1 MIGRCMTRHLSVGL
15 GIVLLLGARAPA
27 GAQAPVHRD
36 VVQGRATTDSGAP
49 VAGADVIVT
58 MAPDRIS
65 EATKTDAAGRYA
77 LVFEHGT
84 GDYLVH
90 VSAVGYAPVRKRV
103 TRTGAESVLTVD
115 ARLTR
120 GGDVQRLAAVEV
132 EAAPTKPERRGVG
145 VPEDG
150 VGAAE
155 RESQGVNG
163 AVAPDQAGD
172 LNAAAALVP
181 GVAVTASGF
190 SIGGLD
196 PAQNSTTLNGMSFGG
211 AAVPRDARTTVRVA
225 ASTYDP
231 SRGWFSGANEDVTL
245 APGGLISTRRMH
257 LTMDAPF
264 LQANDP
270 ISAATGGRM
279 SAIRASVGGD
289 GSLLDD
295 RFVYNYGVQAS
306 RRGSDVAALQR
317 ARPDVLARAGV
328 AADSVARLV
337 DILGAAGIPLSA
349 RVSPTSQVAQS
360 LSIIGRLDHAPYDW
374 SSFQPARTMYGL
386 LGYAALERHDLVG
399 LAPTATAAH
408 AGRSTEQLGMLQGLF
423 STYFHGDWL
432 TELRSSITIGRD
444 RTIPYLA
451 LPGGTVL
458 LSSTLGDEPGGV
470 APLQFGGNGALQS
483 DRRRWTWETMSQT
496 QFYARGRATH
506 RVALSADARVDGV
519 RNAGTGDPFGTFGF
533 QSLADL
539 AANTPS
545 SFTRTLGT
553 PDEAGRA
560 WNAYIALGDLWRVS
574 PTLQILY
581 GARLEGNRF
590 FGLPANNPA
599 VTSAFGVRT
608 DHAPNTVHVSPRLG
622 FTWVRRASRDMRLS
636 MTPFGPLSLNSA
648 SYIRGGIGE
657 FRNLLSPSLL
667 AEASSESGLPGG
679 ARTLTCIG
687 SAVPTPDWNA
697 YGASLAA
704 LPSTCLTSS
713 ATPSFADA
721 APPVQL
727 FDRAYAAPR
736 SWRANLAYSSSAHGW
751 TYGVE
756 GLLALNLDQPGRVD
770 LNLDPT
776 PRFTLAGEGRPV
788 FVTPSSIVPS
798 TGLAASS
805 AARRNGAFGHV
816 IDNVSS
822 LRSTSG
828 QLTFSL
834 SPNLAGISNWFFSS
848 AYTLGSNRA
857 IESGF
862 DGSTFGSPLGRE
874 WSRGDLDIRHQLL
887 LQGGFATG
895 AVTLTLFGRLQSG
908 VPYTPM
914 IAGDVNGDGFANDRA
929 FILDPATATDTA
941 LASATRVLLAGSA
954 SRVRD
959 CLTPWF
965 GRAVRRNGCEGPWTA
980 SLNARLSYSGQ
991 LGPLGRRTRIALA
1004 FVNPLGGLDQLLHGS
1019 HDLRG
1024 WGSPSTPDAVLYTV
1038 RGFDPAA
1045 ERFTYEVNPRFGST
1059 RGIATAFRV
1068 PFRVTLDVSIDLT
1081 RDVGLQ
1087 HMDRWLRPGR
1097 AGRAGKRLG
1106 VAELR
1111 ERYVRTIPD
1120 PYQGILEE
1128 SDSLLLTRNQSDS
1141 LAAIDT
1147 RYRAHMD
1154 TIWTALATYL
1164 AALPDHFDTKAV
1176 LERQESV
1183 VGDAWEYSRQDV
1195 KRTLPAVLSPVQ
1207 LRILPWLPKMLYESK
1222 GRLNLQFITG
1232 G

>member
-1 MIGRCMTRHLSVGL
+1 MRGVMRRTSAIM
-15 GIVLLLGARAPA
+15 GIVLLLAGALARA

-36 VVQGRATTDSGAP
+36 VVQGRATTDSGAA

-65 EATKTDAAGRYA
+65 AATKTDGSGRYA
-77 LVFEHGT
+77 IVFERGT

-90 VSAVGYAPVRKRV
+90 VSAVGYAPFRKRV
-103 TRTGAESVLTVD
+103 ARTGADSVLTVD
-115 ARLTR
+115 AKLTR
-120 GGDVQRLAAVEV
+120 GGDVHRLATVDV
-132 EAAPTKPERRGVG
+132 EAAPAKPGRQGVG
-145 VPEDG
+145 VPDDD

-155 RESQGVNG
+155 RESQGVSG

-172 LNAAAALVP
+172 LTAAAALVP
-181 GVAVTASGF
+181 GVAVTPGGF
-190 SIGGLD
+190 SIAGLD
-196 PAQNSTTLNGMSFGG
+196 PGQNSTTLNGMAFGG
-211 AAVPRDARTTVRVA
+211 AAVPRDAQTTVRVA

-245 APGGLISTRRMH
+245 APGGLISRRRMH

-270 ISAATGGRM
+270 ISAATGGRT
-279 SAIRASVGGD
+279 SAIRASLGGD

-306 RRGSDVAALQR
+306 RRASDVTWLQN

-328 AADSVARLV
+328 AADSVARLG
-337 DILGAAGIPLSA
+337 DILGAAGLPFTARGIPA
-349 RVSPTSQVAQS
+349 SQVARS
-360 LSIIGRLDHAPYDW
+360 LSVIGRLDHAPYDW
-374 SSFQPARTMYGL
+374 SSFQPARTMYGV
-386 LGYAALERHDLVG
+386 LGYAALESHDPVG
-399 LAPTATAAH
+399 PSPTATAAH
-408 AGRSTEQLGMLQGLF
+408 AGRSAQQLGMLQGLF

-444 RTIPYLA
+444 RTTPYFA
-451 LPGGTVL
+451 LPGGGVL
-458 LSSTLGDEPGGV
+458 VSSTLGDDPDV
-470 APLQFGGNGALQS
+470 ASLQFGGNGALRS

-506 RVALSADARVDGV
+506 RVALSADARLDGV
-519 RNAGTGDPFGTFGF
+519 RNAGMGDPFGTFSF

-539 AANTPS
+539 ASNTPS
-545 SFTRTLGT
+545 RFTRTLGAR
-553 PDEAGRA
+553 DEAGRA
-560 WNAYIALGDLWRVS
+560 WNAYVALGDLWRVS
-574 PTLQILY
+574 PALQILY
-581 GARLEGNRF
+581 GARVEGNRF
-590 FGLPANNPA
+590 LGVPANNAA
-599 VTSAFGVRT
+599 VTAAFGMRT

-622 FTWVRRASRDMRLS
+622 FTWVRRASRSMRLS
-636 MTPFGPLSLNSA
+636 MTPFGPLSLNSN

-667 AEASSESGLPGG
+667 AEASARTGLPGG

-687 SAVPTPDWNA
+687 SAVPTPDWSA
-697 YGASLAA
+697 YMADPAA
-704 LPSTCLTSS
+704 LPSACLASS
-713 ATPSFADA
+713 SSPSFADE
-721 APPVQL
+721 APAVQL

-756 GLLALNLDQPGRVD
+756 GLVALNLDQPGRVD
-770 LNLDPT
+770 LNFDPT

-788 FVTPSSIVPS
+788 FVTPASIVPG
-798 TGLAASS
+798 TGLTAGA

-816 IDNVSS
+816 IDNVSP

-828 QLTFSL
+828 QVTFSL
-834 SPNLAGISNWFFSS
+834 SPNLAGISNWFFST

-857 IESGF
+857 SASGF

-874 WSRGDLDIRHQLL
+874 WSRGDLDVRHQLL
-887 LQGGFATG
+887 LQGGFATQ

-908 VPYTPM
+908 IPFTPM

-929 FILDPATATDTA
+929 FIVDPAATTDAT
-941 LASATRVLLAGSA
+941 LASATRTLLARSSG
-954 SRVRD
+954 RVRD
-959 CLTPWF
+959 CLTSRL
-965 GRAVRRNGCEGPWTA
+965 GQAAGRNGCDGPWTA
-980 SLNARLSYSGQ
+980 SLNAQLSYGGQ
-991 LGPLGRRTRIALA
+991 LGRLGRRARIALA
-1004 FVNPLGGLDQLLHGS
+1004 LVNPLGGLDQLFHGS

-1024 WGSPSTPDAVLYTV
+1024 WGSPSTPDPVLYTV
-1038 RGFDPAA
+1038 RGFDPSAK
-1045 ERFTYEVNPRFGST
+1045 RFTYEVNPRFGST
-1059 RGIATAFRV
+1059 RGLTNAFRT
-1068 PFRVTLDVSIDLT
+1068 PFRVTLDISIDLT

-1097 AGRAGKRLG
+1097 AGHAGKRLS

-1111 ERYVRTIPD
+1111 ARYVRTVPD

-1128 SDSLLLTRNQSDS
+1128 SDSLLLTRDQSDS
-1141 LAAIDT
+1141 LAAIDV

-1154 TIWTALATYL
+1154 TLWTTLAEYL
-1164 AALPDHFDTKAV
+1164 AALPDLFDTKAV

-1183 VGDAWEYSRQDV
+1183 VDDAWEYSRQHV
-1195 KRTLPAVLSPVQ
+1195 QRTLPAVLSPVQ
-1207 LRILPWLPKMLYESK
+1207 LRMLPWLPKMLYESK
-1222 GRLNLQFITG
+1222 GKLDLQFLTG